1 MRECVLLLLILLLL
15 CGCSGASKPGLTNAE
30 LERIVIAQK
39 IELVEDEGGLAL
51 KVGDETVTSDEVID
65 SPIEYYGVVVSLED
79 GLKQI
84 AKISNLE
91 QFKKQARGQ
100 LEEIITGKISNILL
114 YQHARKEV
122 GEKADEALE
131 KAADNELRKF
141 VLDFGGDQA
150 KADEAL
156 RQGGMDRESYKELQ
170 KRTILIQWYLTSKLP
185 NNRPITYRDLSDC
198 YNQMKDEF
206 FARAAR
212 ITFRLIDIQP
222 ARLEVAD
229 PNQDRHE
236 LAKKLANELLA
247 QIQSGEDFG
256 QLAKQYSHGDWREFG
271 GLWRPVQPTSLVVP
285 YDILAA
291 EAEKIE
297 PGQVAGPIASKEHI
311 FIMKLEDKQSAGY
324 EPFDRV
330 QGQVEEKLIF
340 DRQNEIFD
348 RLKGKLMQ
356 QVELGETDEFIDFCL
371 EEIYR
376 TSSQ

>member
-229 PNQDRHE
+229 PNEDRHE